1 MNNDRPEEFTEDV
14 IKRYLDA
21 EIYLQRGMTREE
33 YIQLCKDKWD
43 SFKIEDTTEEK
54 IIIDFLMPPLLDDH
68 IGPKESFDYFESY
81 EGAGYDKEGRTDVEC
96 FAKRNV
102 VFEVENG
109 KGFEGFRIREELTD
123 EIKTPDFFEIDET
136 LNEGVFFVALF
147 DILGFSK
154 LVEKVGSIGVIE
166 VYQKLINL
174 AILSKGYKSYERIK
188 IAPNK
193 YVMGTVYVPIKHAYF
208 SDTIILWTKIET
220 ENFYAL
226 SPFVTKCADLICEA
240 LNLGIPLRG
249 SLSCGIGIMHKAT
262 NTYIGS
268 PLSEANELEKSQK
281 WIGASLGD
289 SFHRRELLEVL
300 NEKTIVPAF
309 CNHLKYDLADAI
321 PYLTVDWITR
331 WKSKQYPDLKK
342 ILTKMMVSAPDRNK
356 EYYQNTI
363 DFINFTDTQ
372 DNKRRAQFLR
382 SKFYRCNDV
391 TKFDSQNCH
400 MATAIIRA
408 KNGQFFD
415 GVIVSF
421 SPDIM
426 QQGLKEFFDNN
437 IVFIRLAELENARNY
452 FKERANELLGIDQ
465 QFAYHNAINKTDIMY
480 IDIVANNAVEKQ
492 SRRKKRKRRKQGV
505 QG

>member
-1 MNNDRPEEFTEDV
+1 MDNDKPEEFTEDV

-21 EIYLQRGMTREE
+21 EVYLQRGMTREA

-43 SFKIEDTTEEK
+43 SFKIDRATEEK

-81 EGAGYDKEGRTDVEC
+81 EDAGYDKEGRTDVEC

-123 EIKTPDFFEIDET
+123 EIKTPDFFEIEET

-154 LVEKVGSIGVIE
+154 LVEKVGSKGVIDA
-166 VYQKLINL
+166 YQKLINL
-174 AILSKGYKSYERIK
+174 AILSKSYKSYERIK

-249 SLSCGIGIMHKAT
+249 SLSFGAGTMHKPT

-268 PLSEANELEKSQK
+268 PLIAANKLEKRQK
-281 WIGASLGD
+281 WIGASFCD
-289 SFHRRELLEVL
+289 SFMIPELLEAL
-300 NEKTIVPAF
+300 NENVVVPAF
-309 CNHLKYDLADAI
+309 CNHLKNDLEEAI
-321 PYLTVDWITR
+321 PYLTVDWVSR
-331 WKSKQYPDLKK
+331 WKSKNYRDLGNV
-342 ILTKMMVSAPDRNK
+342 LGEMMISAPEKNK

-372 DNKRRAQFLR
+372 DKTRRRQFLR
-382 SKFYRCNDV
+382 SKYYRCNDAI
-391 TKFDSQNCH
+391 KFDSRNCH

-415 GVIVSF
+415 GAIIGF
-421 SPDIM
+421 SPEVHK
-426 QQGLKEFFDNN
+426 GLKEFFDNN

-452 FKERANELLGIDQ
+452 FKERANERLDITQ
-465 QFAYHNAINKTDIMY
+465 QFAYHNAINKADILY
-480 IDIVANNAVEKQ
+480 IDIVAYNAVEKQ
-492 SRRKKRKRRKQGV
+492 KPRPRKKKRKKH
-505 QG
+505 